1 MEMTGIQPSPYLAST
16 AWMRSQGKGM
26 TLQGR
31 DYTRTLIES
40 NRDGG
45 QVLTVPVEGGSSAV
59 KRGPVSGLRVSAH
72 GDWPRIHLG
81 ALEASYGKEPYFAH
95 LFPEIA
101 EVISGYPESLI
112 ELNGRLLGVMLSF
125 AGYADEI
132 GLLRSLRDRNPMR
145 VAGIT
150 GRLEAGCDI
159 SHSYLEPLFRFGRD
173 AIFLLLDY
181 DKTYSA

>member
-1 MEMTGIQPSPYLAST
+1 MTGIQPSPYLAST
-16 AWMRSQGKGM
+16 IWMRSRGKGM
-26 TLQGR
+26 SLQGR
-31 DYTRTLIES
+31 DYTRTLVGS
-40 NRDGG
+40 NRAEG

-59 KRGPVSGLRVSAH
+59 KRGPVSSLRVSGH

-81 ALEASYGKEPYFAH
+81 ALEAAYGKEPYFAH

-101 EVISGYPESLI
+101 EVIADYPESLT

-132 GLLRSLRDRNPMR
+132 EHLRSLRLRHPLR
-145 VAGIT
+145 VAGIA

>member
-1 MEMTGIQPSPYLAST
+1 MTGLRPSPYLAST
-16 AWMRSQGKGM
+16 LWMRTQGKDL
-26 TLQGR
+26 TLRGR

-59 KRGPVSGLRVSAH
+59 KRGPVSELRVSAH

-81 ALEASYGKEPYFAH
+81 ALEAAYGKEPYFAH

-101 EVISGYPESLI
+101 EEISGYPESLT
-112 ELNGRLLGVMLSF
+112 ELNGRLLRMMLSF

-132 GLLRSLRDRNPMR
+132 GPLRNLLSRHPQR
-145 VAGIT
+145 VAGIA
-150 GRLEAGCDI
+150 GRLEAGCDLT
-159 SHSYLEPLFRFGRD
+159 HSYLEPLFRFGRD

-181 DKTYSA
+181 DKTQLA